1 MQFYKIYKK
10 KSKYIIYMDNYNQE
24 KYEKCKN
31 ETINKLND
39 INIILDKYYTDIK
52 DVKIRENIN
61 ELKKDL
67 LNLIKK
73 NLY

>member
-1 MQFYKIYKK
+1 
-10 KSKYIIYMDNYNQE
+10 MDNYNQE